1 MMLRFVSL
9 LAVLLTFALPAQ
21 AQQVS
26 ESQSAITLS
35 FAPVVRA
42 TAPAVVNVYARSKVE
57 VSVSP
62 FANDPFFR
70 QFFGDNLPGQKQERM
85 ASSLGSGVIVD
96 KRGYIVT
103 NNHVVAN
110 ATDVRVALA
119 DRREFDAKVLLTD
132 PRSDLAVLKIDVPKD
147 GLPAL
152 QFGDSDQLAV
162 GDLALA
168 IGNPFGIG
176 QTVTSGI
183 ISALARS
190 DTGIGDAQFFI
201 QTDAAINP
209 GNSGGALVDMRGRLI
224 GINTAIISRSG
235 GSVGIG
241 FAIPANMVRL
251 VVLAA
256 ENGGKFVRPWMGPAI
271 QEVTNDIADSLGLER
286 PDGGLVLE
294 LDPAS
299 PLAVAGLKRGDVIV
313 AVDGQHIQAS
323 RELVYRIVSK
333 PVGSTVQIT
342 YLRGGKSYVAAV
354 KLMPA
359 PEKPPRD
366 QRTVDLNS
374 PLGGVVVANLS
385 PAVMDE
391 LNMPLP
397 DKGVVVT
404 DSGKASGARFLKKG
418 DVIAAVNGKTIKSV
432 ADFASVLGQSANRLD
447 ITILR
452 AGKPV
457 RIRLAG

>member
-1 MMLRFVSL
+1 MLRTICLL
-9 LAVLLTFALPAQ
+9 LAALLAFALPAQ
-21 AQQVS
+21 AQQVPQ
-26 ESQSAITLS
+26 SQGDITLS
-35 FAPVVRA
+35 FAPVARA
-42 TAPAVVNVYARSKVE
+42 SAPAVVNVYARSKVE

-70 QFFGDNLPGQKQERM
+70 QFFGDNMPGQKQERM

-119 DRREFDAKVLLTD
+119 DRREFDAKVILTD
-132 PRSDLAVLKIDVPKD
+132 PRSDLAVLKIEAPKD

-152 QFGDSDQLAV
+152 PFGNSDELAV

-190 DTGIGDAQFFI
+190 DNGIADAQFFV

-209 GNSGGALVDMRGRLI
+209 GNSGGALVDMQGRLI
-224 GINTAIISRSG
+224 GINTSIISRSG

-256 ENGGKFVRPWMGPAI
+256 ENGGKFVRPWMGAAI
-271 QEVTNDIADSLGLER
+271 QEITNDIAEGLGLER

-299 PLAVAGLKRGDVIV
+299 PLALAGLKRGDVIV

-333 PVGSTVQIT
+333 PVGSTVEVTYMRQGKPIT
-342 YLRGGKSYVAAV
+342 APV
-354 KLMPA
+354 KLIPA

-366 QRTVDLNS
+366 QRTIDPKS

-385 PAVMDE
+385 PAVIDE

-397 DKGVVVT
+397 EKGVVVA
-404 DSGKASGARFLKKG
+404 DSGKLSGALFVKKG
-418 DVIAAVNGKTIKSV
+418 DVIAAVNGASITSV
-432 ADFASVLGQSANRLD
+432 ADFAKALRQSSGRWD

-457 RIRLAG
+457 RLRFTD

>member
-1 MMLRFVSL
+1 MLRTICLL
-9 LAVLLTFALPAQ
+9 LAALLAFALPAQ
-21 AQQVS
+21 AQQVPQ
-26 ESQSAITLS
+26 SQGDITLS

-42 TAPAVVNVYARSKVE
+42 SAPAVVNVYARSKVE

-70 QFFGDNLPGQKQERM
+70 QFFGDNMPGQKQERM

-119 DRREFDAKVLLTD
+119 DRREFDAKVILTD
-132 PRSDLAVLKIDVPKD
+132 PRSDLAVLKIEAPKD

-152 QFGDSDQLAV
+152 PFGNSDELAV

-190 DTGIGDAQFFI
+190 DNGIADAQFFV

-209 GNSGGALVDMRGRLI
+209 GNSGGALVDMQGRLI
-224 GINTAIISRSG
+224 GINTSIISRSG

-256 ENGGKFVRPWMGPAI
+256 ENGGKFVRPWMGALFWNSI
-271 QEVTNDIADSLGLER
+271 R
-286 PDGGLVLE
+286 
-294 LDPAS
+294 
-299 PLAVAGLKRGDVIV
+299 
-313 AVDGQHIQAS
+313 QAPWH
-323 RELVYRIVSK
+323 LQ
-333 PVGSTVQIT
+333 G
-342 YLRGGKSYVAAV
+342 
-354 KLMPA
+354 
-359 PEKPPRD
+359 
-366 QRTVDLNS
+366 
-374 PLGGVVVANLS
+374 
-385 PAVMDE
+385 
-391 LNMPLP
+391 
-397 DKGVVVT
+397 
-404 DSGKASGARFLKKG
+404 
-418 DVIAAVNGKTIKSV
+418 
-432 ADFASVLGQSANRLD
+432 
-447 ITILR
+447 
-452 AGKPV
+452 
-457 RIRLAG
+457 

>member
-1 MMLRFVSL
+1 MMLRVISL
-9 LAVLLTFALPAQ
+9 LAALISFVLPAT
-21 AQQVS
+21 AQQVPQSSS
-26 ESQSAITLS
+26 EIRLS
-35 FAPVVRA
+35 FAPIVRT

-70 QFFGDNLPGQKQERM
+70 QFFGDNLPGQKQERL

-119 DRREFDAKVLLTD
+119 DRREYDAKVLLTD
-132 PRSDLAVLKIDVPKD
+132 PRSDLAVLKIEAPSD

-209 GNSGGALVDMRGRLI
+209 GNSGGALVDMQGRLI
-224 GINTAIISRSG
+224 GINTAIISKSG

-256 ENGGKFVRPWMGPAI
+256 ENGGRFVRPWMGAAI
-271 QEVTNDIADSLGLER
+271 QEVTNDIADSLGLDR

-294 LDPAS
+294 LDPTS
-299 PLAVAGLKRGDVIV
+299 PLALAGLKRGDVIV
-313 AVDGQHIQAS
+313 AVNGQHIQAS
-323 RELVYRIVSK
+323 RELLYRIVSK
-333 PVGSTVQIT
+333 PVGSTVQVTYIRNGKNIT
-342 YLRGGKSYVAAV
+342 APV
-354 KLMPA
+354 KLIPA
-359 PEKPPRD
+359 PENPRRD
-366 QRTVDLNS
+366 QRTISANS

-391 LNMPLP
+391 MNMPLP
-397 DKGVVVT
+397 EKGVVVT
-404 DSGKASGARFLKKG
+404 DPGKASGARFLKKG
-418 DVIAAVNGKTIKSV
+418 DVIAGVNGTSITSV
-432 ADFASVLGQSANRLD
+432 AVLAKALEKAANRLEL
-447 ITILR
+447 TIVR
-452 AGKPV
+452 GGKPV